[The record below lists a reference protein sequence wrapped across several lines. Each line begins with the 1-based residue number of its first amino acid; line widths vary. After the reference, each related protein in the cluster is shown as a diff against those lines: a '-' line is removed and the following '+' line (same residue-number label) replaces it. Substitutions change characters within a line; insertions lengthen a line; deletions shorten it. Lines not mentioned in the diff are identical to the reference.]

1 MFRSRKSKPA
11 PESPLKPTV
20 FLLLL
25 ALAERERHGYDLVR
39 AVEARTPGLRV
50 EPANLYR
57 TLRTMERDGLVEESD
72 RRPDPALD
80 DARRRYFRI
89 TAKGARL
96 ARSEAARLE
105 KLVRL
110 ARKLEPLAIPPD
122 SAK

>member
-1 MFRSRKSKPA
+1 MFRSRTRKPA

-39 AVEARTPGLRV
+39 AVEARTPGIRV

-57 TLRTMERDGLVEESD
+57 TLRTMERDGLVEESE

-105 KLVRL
+105 KLIRF
-110 ARKLEPLAIPPD
+110 ARKLEPLAVPEEPG
-122 SAK
+122 K